1 MISQHRDGGDAMP
14 AHPESQEV
22 RMEAALARLT
32 DADLPP
38 DDADWALSDPDC
50 GRPATLAGLS
60 AGELAELI
68 AAERAPVPGPLPA
81 GCLPRDGSGGG
92 SGFADGG
99 PLDVLEAGV
108 TLAGFADEAYARA
121 GDLDD
126 DSLIGVLR
134 AYRRLTSR
142 AQARE
147 LAMIAEVA
155 RRRPA
160 DRTPPAPAGQFPA
173 VLSEFLPDE
182 IAMALTLTQRGAETQ
197 VGLALDLAARPA
209 IAAALEAGRIDLYK
223 ARILLEA
230 VIALAA
236 GHAAAVEAAILPAA
250 GGLTAGELRAEVTQA
265 VLALDP
271 GAMRK
276 RRREAEKHA
285 RVESWTDP
293 EGTATLAG
301 RNLPPAEVLA
311 ADKRLCQVAA
321 YWKKQIRAAWKHA
334 DPGEELPRPEHG
346 MDQLRAWA
354 YLALL
359 RGRPVGTPP
368 ASFLPPADPPGPRT
382 PDSSAGSDRT
392 PHDRDAAP
400 DGRSGHAHGSP
411 GSHSPGGGAS
421 HDHGANQDDPAG
433 PGTRTPPGL
442 RHPAPFPG
450 PYRGAPA
457 AGLPPLAGTINLTL
471 PLATLLGL
479 SDRPGTAAGYGP
491 LPGDVA
497 RALAN
502 AAVSHPAASWGLI
515 ITDPHGHA
523 IGYGHAP
530 RARPLRGPPA
540 DGWTIALTT
549 QRIANGCHSP

>member
-14 AHPESQEV
+14 AHPESQEELL
-22 RMEAALARLT
+22 EAALARLT

-147 LAMIAEVA
+147 LAVIAEVA

-160 DRTPPAPAGQFPA
+160 DRTAAAEPGQFPA

-182 IAMALTLTQRGAETQ
+182 IAMALTLTQRGAEIQ

-209 IAAALEAGRIDLYK
+209 IGAALEAGRIDLYR

-230 VIALAA
+230 LVPLAA

-301 RNLPPAEVLA
+301 RNPTPARSCP
-311 ADKRLCQVAA
+311 DPST
-321 YWKKQIRAAWKHA
+321 AWTSCG
-334 DPGEELPRPEHG
+334 PGRTWRCCSAGRSAPR
-346 MDQLRAWA
+346 
-354 YLALL
+354 
-359 RGRPVGTPP
+359 PP
-368 ASFLPPADPPGPRT
+368 ASCPPPIPPAHAPRT
-382 PDSSAGSDRT
+382 ART
-392 PHDRDAAP
+392 SVTALATTATP
-400 DGRSGHAHGSP
+400 
-411 GSHSPGGGAS
+411 
-421 HDHGANQDDPAG
+421 
-433 PGTRTPPGL
+433 TRT
-442 RHPAPFPG
+442 
-450 PYRGAPA
+450 GAPA
-457 AGLPPLAGTINLTL
+457 MTTAPPAPTA
-471 PLATLLGL
+471 PAATPATTTAPTRTT
-479 SDRPGTAAGYGP
+479 RPVR
-491 LPGDVA
+491 VA
-497 RALAN
+497 RSPL
-502 AAVSHPAASWGLI
+502 GC
-515 ITDPHGHA
+515 G
-523 IGYGHAP
+523 
-530 RARPLRGPPA
+530 ARTPSPG
-540 DGWTIALTT
+540 
-549 QRIANGCHSP
+549 RIAVTRPPGCRRSPGRST

>member
-50 GRPATLAGLS
+50 GRPAELSGLTM
-60 AGELAELI
+60 AELEELI
-68 AAERAPVPGPLPA
+68 AAGPARVPDIGPA
-81 GCLPRDGSGGG
+81 GFVPRDGSGGG

-147 LAMIAEVA
+147 LAVIAEVA

-160 DRTPPAPAGQFPA
+160 DRTAAAEPGQFPA

-182 IAMALTLTQRGAETQ
+182 IAMALTLTQRGAEIQ

-209 IAAALEAGRIDLYK
+209 IGAALEAGRIDLYK

-230 VIALAA
+230 LVPLAA
-236 GHAAAVEAAILPAA
+236 GHAAAVQAAILPAA
-250 GGLTAGELRAEVTQA
+250 GGLTAGELRAELTQA

-285 RVESWTDP
+285 RVECWTDP

-321 YWKKQIRAAWKHA
+321 FWKKQIRAAWKQA
-334 DPGEELPRPEHG
+334 GPGEELPRPEHG

-359 RGRPVGTPP
+359 LGQPVGTPP
-368 ASFLPPADPPGPRT
+368 ASFPPPPDPPAPRT
-382 PDSSAGSDRT
+382 PDSSDVSDRT
-392 PHDRDAAP
+392 GHDRDTDP
-400 DGRSGHAHGSP
+400 DRRSGHDHGNP
-411 GSHSPGGGAS
+411 GSHSPGGDAS

-433 PGTRTPPGL
+433 
-442 RHPAPFPG
+442 
-450 PYRGAPA
+450 
-457 AGLPPLAGTINLTL
+457 
-471 PLATLLGL
+471 
-479 SDRPGTAAGYGP
+479 
-491 LPGDVA
+491 
-497 RALAN
+497 
-502 AAVSHPAASWGLI
+502 
-515 ITDPHGHA
+515 
-523 IGYGHAP
+523 
-530 RARPLRGPPA
+530 
-540 DGWTIALTT
+540 
-549 QRIANGCHSP
+549 